1 MYRNV
6 RQIGECD
13 LKIQTYLTGLPKR
26 TLEKSAGPDTAES
39 PEPKKKKRYKRS
51 ANAPRMDLRG
61 EPERSCGADLT
72 SIDGISLISAMT
84 IVSEIG
90 IDMSGFADENHF
102 ASWLGLARN
111 DSISGGKPVKGPKR
125 KVNSRVA
132 AVLRMGATSL
142 LNSRSYLGARYRHLW
157 RNKEPRVAIKAMAR
171 HLAVLIYRLLT
182 KGGAWVD
189 RGAAVF
195 DHMHKEREI
204 AALHARAQAHG
215 FTLMPSAAPQ

>member
-1 MYRNV
+1 MLFELQQAVNSYRFTQG
-6 RQIGECD
+6 QIGECD

-61 EPERSCGADLT
+61 EPERICGSDLT

-90 IDMSGFADENHF
+90 TDMSGFADENHF

-142 LNSRSYLGARYRHLW
+142 LNSRSYLGARYRHL
-157 RNKEPRVAIKAMAR
+157 
-171 HLAVLIYRLLT
+171 AVLIYRLLT

-189 RGAAVF
+189 RGAAVI
-195 DHMHKEREI
+195 DHKHKEREI